1 MSFGGSLIKHLR
13 RKIKLIISNKTRP
26 WDTYLSPWRIFIFF
40 STWLVIGLILFN
52 LSAGRVSLVVDF
64 NSKIADTSQVFFS
77 ETGGYSEKNSFQ
89 NNVTPG
95 RNILNIPLRRSYSSL
110 RWDPLTVGETI
121 EINNIYTSV
130 FGVRLGTNNISLN
143 PLFDIE
149 KITPIEGEIF
159 VEMKT
164 GAIDPQLNIGIDFN
178 KLYQK
183 HAFFCVILGLAMTF
197 IMLGLL
203 LLKNKLIRSLSLIDC
218 MLNNL
223 FLKIQKDV
231 SNFREVGILVVIGSI
246 LYVYFLSTFSFS
258 IDDEVASVRQD
269 PSVWVSQGR
278 WFVYLVEKF
287 IFPQPSI
294 PFAPYIFLIASLSVS
309 YALILRAHGYT
320 ASWKTYA
327 LYPIFC
333 ASPTWWFI
341 SEFYSNIPA
350 LGFGVFFI
358 SSSVYLIFREA
369 GSITNKGSSIR
380 INILII
386 CMIACAIAAYQSLLL
401 LFICVVFGVLFTRCL
416 QSTDTDRAP
425 YRYVVHMLSKVLL
438 LTLLAL
444 IFYFSLNVI
453 AQKVI
458 ASDSGYIDGFI
469 NYDAIL
475 SNPLGVFF
483 LVLDEMISI
492 YSGSYS
498 RYGASLYISG
508 IIVVLATFN
517 VLSISLAKTIIRLF
531 LWTGVLVAPFAFH
544 FIAGGTPLPMRT
556 MMAVAYVSWLSGAI
570 LLSNKR
576 PTFFLI
582 GAVVVGLYQIQIFS
596 VTSQYMA
603 SMTITQSH
611 DRMLAA
617 DIYRRIGE
625 LSSDFDRNAPLKI
638 DIYGE
643 KTLSTVY
650 ANGWQSAM
658 QGSFFSWDGGNI
670 HRMVIYMKVMG
681 YENISVL
688 DTHKRIAMT
697 PIFNEMPVW
706 PAAGSVQ
713 KIDGSYLVRLSKEPD
728 PTHAKF
734 VQ

>member
-1 MSFGGSLIKHLR
+1 M
-13 RKIKLIISNKTRP
+13 IISNKKRP
-26 WDTYLSPWRIFIFF
+26 LDIYLSPWRVFIFF
-40 STWLVIGLILFN
+40 STWLVMSLILFN
-52 LSAGRVSLVVDF
+52 FSAGRVSLVVDF
-64 NSKIADTSQVFFS
+64 NSKTADTSQVFFS
-77 ETGGYSEKNSFQ
+77 ETGVYSENNSSR

-95 RNILNIPLRRSYSSL
+95 RNILSIPLRSSYSSV
-110 RWDPLTVGETI
+110 RWDPLTVGKTI
-121 EINNIYTSV
+121 EINNIYISV
-130 FGVRLGTNNISLN
+130 FGMRLDTNNISLN

-149 KITPIEGEIF
+149 KITSIKGKIF
-159 VEMKT
+159 VEMKI
-164 GAIDPQLNIGIDFN
+164 GAIDPQLDIGIDFN
-178 KLYQK
+178 KLHRK
-183 HAFFCVILGLAMTF
+183 HIFFCAIFGLAITF
-197 IMLGLL
+197 ILLGLL
-203 LLKNKLIRSLSLIDC
+203 LLKNKLMRLLSLIDC
-218 MLNNL
+218 SLDHL
-223 FLKIQKDV
+223 FAKVHKDGF
-231 SNFREVGILVVIGSI
+231 NFRELGILVVIGSI

-258 IDDEVASVRQD
+258 IDDEVGAVRQD

-287 IFPQPSI
+287 FFPQPSI
-294 PFAPYIFLIASLSVS
+294 PFAPYIFLVVSLSIS
-309 YALILRAHGYT
+309 YALILRAHRYT
-320 ASWKTYA
+320 TSWKTYA

-358 SSSVYLIFREA
+358 SSSVYLIFRKA
-369 GSITNKGSSIR
+369 GSIPNKGSSIL

-386 CMIACAIAAYQSLLL
+386 FMLACAIAAYQSLLL
-401 LFICVVFGVLFTRCL
+401 LFMCVVFGVLFIRCL
-416 QSTDTDRAP
+416 QSADTDRALFK
-425 YRYVVHMLSKVLL
+425 YVAYMLSKVLL

-444 IFYFSLNVI
+444 LFYFSLNVL

-458 ASDSGYIDGFI
+458 ASDSGYIGGFI
-469 NYDAIL
+469 NYSAIL

-492 YSGSYS
+492 YSGSYY
-498 RYGASLYISG
+498 RYGASIYLSG
-508 IIVVLATFN
+508 IIIVLATFN

-531 LWTGVLVAPFAFH
+531 LWAGILVAPFAFH

-576 PTFFLI
+576 PTFFLV

-643 KTLSTVY
+643 KTLSTIY

-670 HRMVIYMKVMG
+670 YRMVTYMKVMG

-688 DTHKRIAMT
+688 DTHGRIAMT
-697 PIFNEMPVW
+697 PFFNEMPVW
-706 PAAGSVQ
+706 PAAGSVR
-713 KIDGSYLVRLSKEPD
+713 KVDGCYLVRLSKDPD

-734 VQ
+734 AQ